1 MKALRNTLALMLV
14 ALLYQQTCLAQ
25 ADPGDWVLLQGLK
38 GGERVQVDLFKGG
51 KLTGTLHHVTPEA
64 VFVQTAMRIREAERG
79 NVRRLYTRGKSSK
92 GRAALIGAGAGAAAG
107 GIAGPLTMEHE
118 TGYGGAVAGT
128 VVVAALIGALVGRA
142 VGGSGKRVLLYEA
155 PSKPR

>member
-14 ALLYQQTCLAQ
+14 ALLYQQTCLARV
-25 ADPGDWVLLQGLK
+25 DPGDWVVVQGLK

-51 KLTGTLHHVTPEA
+51 KLTGILHHVTPEA
-64 VFVQTAMRIREAERG
+64 VFVQTAMEIREAERG

-92 GRAALIGAGAGAAAG
+92 GRAALIGAGAGAAVA
-107 GIAGPLTMEHE
+107 GIAGPRTMEHE
-118 TGYGGAVAGT
+118 SGYGGAVAGT
-128 VVVAALIGALVGRA
+128 VVAGAVIGALVGLA
-142 VGGSGKRVLLYEA
+142 VGSHGKRILLYKA